1 MNNSIFQFTLTKSIE
16 FKGIGLHKGKTS
28 SVRLTPADPNSGI
41 TFKRTD
47 CDKEKSVIK
56 ANYKNVAS
64 ANLCTTLTN
73 EYGISVSTVE
83 HLLAAFY
90 ILGVDNATVEID
102 NEEIPILDGSS
113 KIFID
118 KIKKTGLQ
126 IQNKKRKFIKILK
139 EINHSD
145 GRKEISIIPNNFGL
159 SVEFKLR
166 YENKIIGN
174 QFNKVNFYKDDL
186 EDIYSSRTFCL
197 YEDIEKIKKAG
208 LAKGGSLENAIVV
221 SDEKVLN
228 IDGLRND
235 KEFVNHKILD
245 LSGDMFLAGHRVM
258 GSILCK
264 EGGHNL
270 TIDFLKKI
278 LADNNNFVEI
288 DLENIEPINK
298 ELKIKQNL
306 SATA

>member
-1 MNNSIFQFTLTKSIE
+1 MNSIFQIILSKPIK
-16 FKGIGLHKGKTS
+16 FKGIGLHKGEISNVKL
-28 SVRLTPADPNSGI
+28 VPAMPNTGI
-41 TFKRTD
+41 VFKRID
-47 CDKEKSVIK
+47 CEAEKAVIE
-56 ANYKNVAS
+56 ANYKNVTS

-73 EYGISVSTVE
+73 KYGVSVSTVE

-90 ILGVDNATVEID
+90 ILGVDNVTVEID
-102 NEEIPILDGSS
+102 KEEVPILDGSS
-113 KIFID
+113 KRFIEI
-118 KIKKTGLQ
+118 IKKTGLQ
-126 IQNKKRKFIKILK
+126 VQNKKRKFIKILK
-139 EINHSD
+139 EVNHSD
-145 GRKEISIIPNNFGL
+145 EKKEISISPNNFGL

-174 QFNKVNFYKDDL
+174 QTNKVNFYKDDL
-186 EDIYSSRTFCL
+186 EDVYSSRTFCL

-221 SDEKVLN
+221 SDKKVLN
-228 IDGLRND
+228 LDGLRNN

-245 LSGDMFLAGHRVM
+245 LSGDMFLAGLRVM
-258 GSILCK
+258 GSVICK

-270 TIDFLKKI
+270 TVNFLKKI
-278 LADNNNFVEI
+278 LADENNYVEI

-298 ELKIKQNL
+298 KLKIKQNL